1 MLFMINNISKVC
13 SFVLLFSILVLGL
26 NQIKI
31 ISYSDDL
38 KNIFCFMILILT
50 MFTSV
55 TCLATNKSGF
65 LKFFSTVTILT
76 LIAGGIITILQPGIN
91 IFIYIF
97 LICSSIFSL
106 LDMFYKKFA

>member
-1 MLFMINNISKVC
+1 MIKTISKVC

-31 ISYSDDL
+31 ITYSDNL
-38 KNIFCFMILILT
+38 KNIFYFMVLILT

-65 LKFFSTVTILT
+65 LKFLSLVTILT
-76 LIAGGIITILQPGIN
+76 LIAGGILSILQPGIN
-91 IFIYIF
+91 VFIYTFIV
-97 LICSSIFSL
+97 CSSIFSL